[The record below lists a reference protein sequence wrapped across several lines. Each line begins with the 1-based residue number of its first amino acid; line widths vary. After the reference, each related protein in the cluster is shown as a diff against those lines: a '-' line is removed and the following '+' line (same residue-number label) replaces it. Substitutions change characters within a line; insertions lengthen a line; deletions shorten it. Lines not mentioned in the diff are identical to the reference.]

1 LASSNAN
8 RYWLYAAGEVLLVI
22 IGILIALQIDNW
34 NQERQEQ
41 EQIAEYARALIS
53 DLEADIEMIE
63 PIIVQ
68 TKKIAALSDGLDQYM
83 RNRRI
88 EDISNLDLYYLT
100 SNTTYRPFSW
110 NRAALQQLM
119 NSGSLRQMKNTE
131 LVREISDYDAFT
143 RHLDEDFASD
153 RRKGEQAELAAM
165 EIVDGNYPELEDN
178 LEFFDWSSPVSFP
191 PLELYEA
198 YSDVEL
204 QLLTDDITK
213 VRIMVNLFDRL
224 GSTRIRSDHEFP
236 RLKDR
241 ARKLIQLLQA
251 EYPE

>member
-1 LASSNAN
+1 MAGSNAN
-8 RYWLYAAGEVLLVI
+8 RYLLYAAGEVLLVT

-41 EQIAEYARALIS
+41 GQIAEYARALIN
-53 DLEADIEMIE
+53 DLEADIEMVE

-68 TKKIAALSDGLDQYM
+68 AEKIAALSDGLDQYM

-88 EDISNLDLYYLT
+88 EDISNLDLFYLT
-100 SNTTYRPFSW
+100 SRTTYRPFSW

-153 RRKGEQAELAAM
+153 HRAGEGAALAAM

-178 LEFFDWSSPVSFP
+178 LEILDWSSPYSLP
-191 PLELYEA
+191 PSELYEA

-213 VRIMVNLFDRL
+213 LRVMVNLFDRL
-224 GSTRIRSDHEFP
+224 GRMRIRSDQEFP
-236 RLKDR
+236 RLQGR